1 MPRTTLKKLAQLVS
15 DLFWDQDRM
24 SSSGV
29 ETLNKLADLV
39 DNIQGVI
46 LNEHKTIR

>member
-24 SSSGV
+24 SQSGK
-29 ETLNKLADLV
+29 ETLNKIADFI
-39 DNIQGVI
+39 DKERKA
-46 LNEHKTIR
+46 NESK